1 MTRKEQ
7 IAKKAAKA
15 AALATYNAILNPPV
29 WKVAGTSFT
38 TSPTLDDI
46 AKAAAA
52 ASYDA
57 VRKLAE
63 AENIVIKDPLKIKS
77 VPHMPKYPVEWFA
90 VGNVLQRKFHAL
102 YDWITAGATGP
113 LPAAAQVA
121 AKEFANWVKS
131 PIPGKV
137 NWATADRWPEIVQA
151 IGSNSGNPKLNAYL
165 LSL

>member
-1 MTRKEQ
+1 MMTRKEQ

-57 VRKLAE
+57 VRKLAQV
-63 AENIVIKDPLKIKS
+63 VIKDPLQIKG
-77 VPHMPKYPVEWFA
+77 VPHMPKQPVEWFA
-90 VGNVLQRKFHAL
+90 VGNVLQRKFPAL
-102 YDWITAGATGP
+102 YDWITAGAVGP
-113 LPAAAQVA
+113 LPAPAQVA

-137 NWATADRWPEIVQA
+137 NWATTDRWPEIVQA